1 MKCTK
6 KGFATE
12 QIAQAFISKAW
23 AGNGSWKGSRLPTRS
38 YSCRYCNQYHVT
50 SAPLLSPQEQYQYRQ
65 MA

>member
-23 AGNGSWKGSRLPTRS
+23 SGKGTWRGSRLPTRS
-38 YSCRYCNQYHVT
+38 YFCQYCNQHHVT
-50 SAPLLSPQEQYQYRQ
+50 SAPLRTQAQYQYH
-65 MA
+65 